1 MATESSPFDTE
12 VSTRKTSV
20 SQRKQIIAIAN
31 SHISGR
37 KLGAP
42 LTNMALSILRDKS
55 YEHTDYHL
63 HYYSIN
69 INGKDLRSSTF
80 FIKDS
85 TRRRRQTMFQ
95 EYLRRIGLLLGGLLV
110 SAIGITL
117 MLQANIGLEPWS
129 VLQQGMSKTFG
140 ITYGTAAS
148 IVGAAVIAIAYFCGE
163 SFGLGTLANIFV
175 CPIFIDILLY
185 LNWIPL
191 FERFSTGLAAL
202 LIGMELLALGTWMY
216 MKSTLGSGPRDAL
229 MVVLAR
235 KTHRTVGLCRA
246 AVEVV
251 IVFIGWRLGGQVGIG
266 TIVAAVGVGS
276 LFNLNFALLRFNPAL
291 LHQENLPETLQ
302 RFRGRKTIT

>member
-1 MATESSPFDTE
+1 M
-12 VSTRKTSV
+12 
-20 SQRKQIIAIAN
+20 
-31 SHISGR
+31 
-37 KLGAP
+37 L
-42 LTNMALSILRDKS
+42 
-55 YEHTDYHL
+55 
-63 HYYSIN
+63 
-69 INGKDLRSSTF
+69 
-80 FIKDS
+80 
-85 TRRRRQTMFQ
+85 Q
-95 EYLRRIGLLLGGLLV
+95 EYLRRIGLLLVGLLV

-129 VLQQGMSKTFG
+129 VLQQGIAKTFG

-185 LNWIPL
+185 LNWVPL

-251 IVFIGWRLGGQVGIG
+251 IVWIGWQLGGQVGIG

-276 LFNLNFALLRFNPAL
+276 LFNLNFALLRL
-291 LHQENLPETLQ
+291 TLPCSIRRICRRPFSGSVGGKPSPECPVKITCGDKHTEWSYTLNKPGVPC
-302 RFRGRKTIT
+302 R

>member
-1 MATESSPFDTE
+1 M
-12 VSTRKTSV
+12 
-20 SQRKQIIAIAN
+20 
-31 SHISGR
+31 
-37 KLGAP
+37 L
-42 LTNMALSILRDKS
+42 
-55 YEHTDYHL
+55 
-63 HYYSIN
+63 
-69 INGKDLRSSTF
+69 
-80 FIKDS
+80 
-85 TRRRRQTMFQ
+85 Q
-95 EYLRRIGLLLGGLLV
+95 EYLRRIGLLLVGLLV

-129 VLQQGMSKTFG
+129 VLQQGIAKTFG

-246 AVEVV
+246 AV
-251 IVFIGWRLGGQVGIG
+251 IHRLAAGRSGGHRHHRCRSGCRLPVQSELCSAALQPRPAPSGKSAGNAPTFPGPESHLLNARSRSPVGTSIPN
-266 TIVAAVGVGS
+266 GVT
-276 LFNLNFALLRFNPAL
+276 P
-291 LHQENLPETLQ
+291 
-302 RFRGRKTIT
+302 